1 MRLLR
6 PGRSRGR
13 ALWSGRGV
21 PCSARARASGSGAVD
36 VLSVVEQAALDA
48 GARPVFGEGGREGS
62 VAVEEELG
70 VDLSCGGW
78 WCGFNVPARVGAASV
93 GARGHALEGLGTTG
107 GAEEPVEERG
117 PLRSFRR
124 GLACGCGRYAALG
137 ASVAGASGVGLAVLL
152 LVLGLGCEPNSL
164 LGHNFLLITQKV
176 IEVLLT
182 LYARHKAFLNCSF
195 NLAFSSTR
203 CTCSQQ
209 GLVAFALSINTYE
222 ERWLSP

>member
-152 LVLGLGCEPNSL
+152 QPSGTEHTCRSIGSTPLMLCPRSLSTAAEPDPYRRL
-164 LGHNFLLITQKV
+164 KIDPPPG
-176 IEVLLT
+176 
-182 LYARHKAFLNCSF
+182 
-195 NLAFSSTR
+195 SSDSDSDNISR
-203 CTCSQQ
+203 R
-209 GLVAFALSINTYE
+209 V
-222 ERWLSP
+222 RVR